1 MVHIQKGFEPKELL
15 DAKRKGLTD
24 YDSMDTFTKKAV
36 KEQLYQE
43 QYQLCAYCM
52 RRLDK
57 ETMQIEHYNAQNPDD
72 GSYDA
77 AQTINFQNML
87 GVCPGG
93 KHMVHAYKDLTCDQH
108 RKNIPLTVNPLN
120 EGSVAQIQYRTN
132 GEIYSDDPEINK
144 DLCETLNL
152 NCAASKLKENRKSAL
167 DALKKWVQK
176 EYGKKSIPAS
186 EWQRILTQYCA
197 PRSGAKKE
205 YVGIIE
211 LYLKKKMRS
220 AR

>member
-1 MVHIQKGFEPKELL
+1 MVHIEKGLEPKELL

-24 YDSMDTFTKKAV
+24 YDSMDTPTKKAV
-36 KEQLYQE
+36 KAQLYRE

-52 RRLDK
+52 RRLDEK
-57 ETMQIEHYNAQNPDD
+57 TMQIEHYIAQNPED

-77 AQTINFQNML
+77 AQTINFRNML

-93 KHMVHAYKDLTCDQH
+93 KHEVHAFKDMTCDQH
-108 RKNIPLTVNPLN
+108 RKNIPLTVDPLDVN
-120 EGSVAQIQYRTN
+120 SVALVRYRSD
-132 GEIYSDDPEINK
+132 GEIYSDDPDIDK

-152 NCAASKLKENRKSAL
+152 NGTASRLKRSRKEAL
-167 DALKKWVQK
+167 DALKKWIHK
-176 EYGKKSIPAS
+176 EYGKKNIPAS
-186 EWQRILTQYCA
+186 EWQRILTKYCT
-197 PRSGAKKE
+197 PQNGAKKE

-211 LYLKKKMRS
+211 WYLKKKIRA